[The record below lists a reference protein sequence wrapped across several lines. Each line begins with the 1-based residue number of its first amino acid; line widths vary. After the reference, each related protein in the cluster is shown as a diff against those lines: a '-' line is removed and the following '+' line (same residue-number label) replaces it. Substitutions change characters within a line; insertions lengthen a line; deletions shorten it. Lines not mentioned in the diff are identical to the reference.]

1 MRNDKAI
8 FWARLAFKK
17 IECGKVA
24 IDRVDPTENLHMQ
37 FVERA
42 KTAVDWATM
51 DEDKKTEVNYKT

>member
-1 MRNDKAI
+1 MTKQ
-8 FWARLAFKK
+8 FSGHGWHSKK
-17 IECGKVA
+17 IKCGEVT
-24 IDRVDPTENLHMQ
+24 INSVDPTENLHMQ